1 MQLFFYFFTIRH
13 PCVHSRG
20 IINIAPN
27 MRVNLGKTYTRDFS
41 KTSNSTHSM
50 DLQKILITVHV
61 FFQITLE
68 TTHTVNL
75 YT

>member
-1 MQLFFYFFTIRH
+1 
-13 PCVHSRG
+13 
-20 IINIAPN
+20 
-27 MRVNLGKTYTRDFS
+27 MRANLGKTYTRDFS